1 MRTALNKCALL
12 LALCLVLAGLIGFFL
27 WRDRPL
33 ALDPAQLAL
42 SDNQRGLSSPEAEL
56 ALDIRPGRIDLS
68 LTNLGRESLFSGA
81 SVGSENRL
89 FTGGEIE
96 VLLNGRW
103 YQVPQER
110 YASAGVGIELGPGES
125 FQAEVFLNPARRLP
139 DGQYRFSFGY
149 QYGERLLR
157 HISCARFDV
166 ARGRYV
172 QPAG

>member
-12 LALCLVLAGLIGFFL
+12 LALCLVLSGLIGFFL
-27 WRDRPL
+27 WQDRPL
-33 ALDPAQLAL
+33 DLDPDLLAL
-42 SDNQRGLSSPEAEL
+42 SDDQRGLGSPEAEL

-110 YASAGVGIELGPGES
+110 YASAGVGIELAPGES
-125 FQAEVFLNPARRLP
+125 FQAEVVLHPERRLP

-149 QYGERLLR
+149 QCGGDMLR
-157 HISCARFDV
+157 HVSFARFDV
-166 ARGRYV
+166 VKGRYV